1 MALLVEDGTGIDG
14 ANSYNSVLEIR
25 DYAASRGAT
34 LPVDDSAVEILAIKA
49 ADYLD
54 VKDWKGR
61 ELSPLQGLAWPR
73 SFVDTDDALEISYPK
88 EIKKAQCQLVIEAMT
103 GDLMPSTRPGKYK
116 RTRVE
121 GAIDV
126 EYPSFDEAR
135 AQPSFRLV
143 EALIRPFLVAGAGLR
158 TVRI

>member
-1 MALLVEDGTGIDG
+1 MTLLVEDGTGIDG
-14 ANSYNSVLEIR
+14 ANSYNSVAEIR

-49 ADYLD
+49 SDYLD

-61 ELSPLQGLAWPR
+61 ELNPLQGLAWPR
-73 SFVDTDDALEISYPK
+73 SFVDTDEALEISYPK

-103 GDLMPSTRPGKYK
+103 GDLMPSARPGKYK
-116 RTRVE
+116 RTKVDVL
-121 GAIDV
+121 DV
-126 EYPSFDEAR
+126 EYPSFEEAR

-143 EALIRPFLVAGAGLR
+143 DALIRPFLLSGSGLR